1 MCSSD
6 CSSMPRNSVRWAFNV
21 RAWQPT
27 REQWLY
33 ALRCVQ
39 PEEKERIQKFVF
51 TKDAKAS
58 MIGRLLLRKCI
69 SELRHVPYHDI
80 HLGRNEHNRPVLT
93 HPQLAVRSFDFNVSH
108 QGDFA
113 VLAADD
119 YPNVGVDVM
128 KTEYSG
134 GKTIQEF
141 FAVMKRQF
149 TPKEWSF
156 VEQPGTESDL
166 LRRFYRLWC
175 LKESFVKA
183 TGAGLSIDL
192 QRLNFNCLTKELKQ
206 GTITSNTKLYFDDQL
221 LSDWIFQET
230 MLDHDHCVCTALNV
244 GNETTS
250 PDCKLFTVLSFD
262 ELTSGSHPLGS
273 SNDFDWTQFT
283 EKSEFPS

>member
-1 MCSSD
+1 MTGS
-6 CSSMPRNSVRWAFNV
+6 SVRWAFNV
-21 RAWQPT
+21 RVWQPS

-58 MIGRLLLRKCI
+58 MIGRLLLRKCVN
-69 SELRHVPYHDI
+69 ELRGVPYQDI
-80 HLGRNEHNRPVLT
+80 SFGRNDNNRPFIT
-93 HPQLAVRSFDFNVSH
+93 QPQLTGQLFDFNVSH
-108 QGDFA
+108 QGDYA

-119 YPNVGVDVM
+119 CSSVGVDVM

-141 FAVMKRQF
+141 FAIMKRQF

-156 VEQPGTESDL
+156 IEQPGTESDL

-183 TGAGLSIDL
+183 TGAGLTVDL
-192 QRLNFNCLTKELKQ
+192 QRLEFTCLTKELEQ
-206 GTITSNTKLYFDDQL
+206 DTITSDTQLCFDGQL
-221 LSDWIFQET
+221 LRDWIFEET
-230 MLDHDHCVCTALNV
+230 MLDYEHCVCTALKV
-244 GNETTS
+244 SSKIT
-250 PDCKLFTVLSFD
+250 PQDCKLFTVLSFD
-262 ELTSGSHPLGS
+262 ELTSGSLPFGL
-273 SNDFDWTQFT
+273 SNDSDWTHFA
-283 EKSEFPS
+283 EKSEFPK

>member
-1 MCSSD
+1 
-6 CSSMPRNSVRWAFNV
+6 MPGNSVRWAFNV

-69 SELRHVPYHDI
+69 SELRGVPYQDI
-80 HLGRNEHNRPVLT
+80 NFSRNEHNRPILMQ
-93 HPQLAVRSFDFNVSH
+93 PQRTGQPFDFNVSH
-108 QGDFA
+108 QGDYA
-113 VLAADD
+113 VLAAAD
-119 YPNVGVDVM
+119 YPSVGVDVM

-134 GKTIQEF
+134 GKTIEEF

-156 VEQPGTESDL
+156 IEQPGTESDL
-166 LRRFYRLWC
+166 LGRFYRLWC

-183 TGAGLSIDL
+183 TGAGLTVDL
-192 QRLNFNCLTKELKQ
+192 QRLDFTCLTKELNQ
-206 GTITSNTKLYFDDQL
+206 GTITSDTQLCFDGRL

-230 MLDHDHCVCTALNV
+230 MLDYEHCVCTALKV
-244 GNETTS
+244 GSKTTS

-262 ELTSGSHPLGS
+262 ELTNGSHPFGL
-273 SNDFDWTQFT
+273 SNDSDWTQFA
-283 EKSEFPS
+283 EKSEFPK